1 MRVGDKMSAKHKA
14 IIILTLLI
22 FSIFIHVSEA
32 NATQAAL
39 CAGSGGLLVGVG
51 VGLGVE
57 TVFFSNI
64 NDIVC
69 VQVLDI

>member
-1 MRVGDKMSAKHKA
+1 MSAKHKA

-22 FSIFIHVSEA
+22 FSIFIQDSEA

-51 VGLGVE
+51 VGLGVHRDC
-57 TVFFSNI
+57 FSF
-64 NDIVC
+64 
-69 VQVLDI
+69 

>member
-1 MRVGDKMSAKHKA
+1 MSAKHKA

-51 VGLGVE
+51 VGLGVHRDC
-57 TVFFSNI
+57 FFF
-64 NDIVC
+64 
-69 VQVLDI
+69 